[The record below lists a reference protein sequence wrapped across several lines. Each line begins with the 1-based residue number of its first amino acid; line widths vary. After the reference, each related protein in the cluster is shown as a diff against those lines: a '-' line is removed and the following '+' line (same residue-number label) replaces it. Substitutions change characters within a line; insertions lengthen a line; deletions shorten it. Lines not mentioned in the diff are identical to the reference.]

1 MLSISSFIYLYNYYY
16 FIIAFSIITI
26 IFLSFNSLFH
36 FLLYDT
42 SGSSVCTSLVEGES
56 MLHPK
61 GMGLLHIRRNKQFR
75 LDSIPFTQIRPF
87 LYGDL
92 SLHNVKG
99 NLELSYLISFGLL
112 IKISHNLQDTF
123 FFRKIIYDLLILV
136 R

>member
-1 MLSISSFIYLYNYYY
+1 MILLKIVAIIIVINIIIYLSLLLLLLYYCFQYYYYHIFIYFL
-16 FIIAFSIITI
+16 
-26 IFLSFNSLFH
+26 IFYLVF
-36 FLLYDT
+36 LYDT

-92 SLHNVKG
+92 SLHNIKG
-99 NLELSYLISFGLL
+99 NLELHYLILYGLL
-112 IKISHNLQDTF
+112 IKISHNP
-123 FFRKIIYDLLILV
+123 
-136 R
+136 